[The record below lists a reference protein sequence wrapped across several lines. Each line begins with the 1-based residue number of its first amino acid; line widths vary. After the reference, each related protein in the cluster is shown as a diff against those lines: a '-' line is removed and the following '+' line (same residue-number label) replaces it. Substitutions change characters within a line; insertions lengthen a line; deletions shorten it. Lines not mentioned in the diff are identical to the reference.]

1 MNSTEAE
8 SLIILKGAVI
18 MYLTGSGTKVT
29 KANMLDILKTRIE
42 SEKKNGYRVKIIIGG
57 DSQSFSGD
65 NGTYEHAFAIA
76 VALHIVGNGGIF
88 FIRKFRK
95 KHHMHLSEQL
105 FTEVSES
112 INEANQLKDSGLLDM
127 VDSVEIHC
135 DAGNN
140 GESRNYAA
148 AIKGMIEAFGFK
160 GYIKPEATIAS
171 KVADK
176 YTK

>member
-1 MNSTEAE
+1 
-8 SLIILKGAVI
+8 
-18 MYLTGSGTKVT
+18 MYLTGSGNRHTKDE
-29 KANMLDILKTRIE
+29 MIGILKTRIE
-42 SEKKNGYRVKIIIGG
+42 SEKKKGLKVKIIIGG

-65 NGTYEHAFAIA
+65 NGTFEHAFAIA

-95 KHHMHLSEQL
+95 NHHMHLSEQL

-112 INEANQLKDSGLLDM
+112 IKEANQLKETGLLDM

-135 DAGNN
+135 DAGTN
-140 GESRNYAA
+140 GESRNYAS

-171 KVADK
+171 TVADK

>member
-1 MNSTEAE
+1 
-8 SLIILKGAVI
+8 
-18 MYLTGSGTKVT
+18 MYITGSGKRHTKDE
-29 KANMLDILKTRIE
+29 MIDILRTRIV
-42 SEKKNGYRVKIIIGG
+42 SEKKKGHKLKIIIGG
-57 DSQSFSGD
+57 DSQSFAGE
-65 NGTYEHAFAIA
+65 NGIYEHAFAIA
-76 VALHIVGNGGIF
+76 VALHMVGNGGIF

-95 KHHMHLSEQL
+95 KNHMHISEQL

-112 INEANQLKDSGLLDM
+112 INEANQLKDTGLLNM

-140 GESRNYAA
+140 GESRNYAS

-171 KVADK
+171 TVADK